1 MIILKDK
8 ALLLWHYGLKCAL
21 ILYWIFG
28 KNNMVTISYNIIS
41 AVFYFMHEW
50 SAFFIFTLKSLPDCE
65 RLNDYEDHKLPK
77 LY

>member
-8 ALLLWHYGLKCAL
+8 ALLLWHYGLKFAL

-41 AVFYFMHEW
+41 AIFYFLHEW
-50 SAFFIFTLKSLPDCE
+50 SAFFIFILKPLPDCE
-65 RLNDYEDHKLPK
+65 SLNDYEDHKLP
-77 LY
+77 